1 MKGERIMTRTELIN
15 KIEEIEEKIFRLE
28 MIDRWSAEDYFIVY
42 QYRKEVAKLKKEL
55 SILKA
60 V

>member
-1 MKGERIMTRTELIN
+1 MTRTELIN
-15 KIEEIEEKIFRLE
+15 KIEEIEEKIFRLK
-28 MIDRWSAEDYFIVY
+28 MIDRWSAEDYFIVH